1 MTTLYDYGNQL
12 SETVEMIQDLL
23 SEGVSTDEERVQ
35 ELLEKMVSDETD
47 WESKAINVA
56 KFLNQLSLDVVQIE
70 SEIERLTRKKKSNE
84 SAHKTLHDLLMWQ
97 MEAFGKTEIKN
108 PLLTIKVK
116 ENPPSLIVERED
128 LVPDK
133 FKAKKEVVTVNKNAI
148 KQALKDGET
157 IDGVKLINT
166 KKLTIK

>member
-1 MTTLYDYGNQL
+1 MATLYDLGEDLNL
-12 SETVEMIQDLL
+12 IVEKIQDLL
-23 SEGVSTDEERVQ
+23 NDGIDPNDERVQ
-35 ELLEKMVSDETD
+35 ELLEKMVAQEDE
-47 WESKAINVA
+47 WESKAVNVGR
-56 KFLNQLSLDVVQIE
+56 FLNQLSLDVVQIE
-70 SEIERLTRKKKSNE
+70 SEIERLTKKKKSNE
-84 SAHKTLHDLLMWQ
+84 SAHKNLHDLLMWQ

>member
-23 SEGVSTDEERVQ
+23 SEGVSTDDERVQ

-70 SEIERLTRKKKSNE
+70 SEIERLTKKKKSNE
-84 SAHKTLHDLLMWQ
+84 SAYKNLHDLLMWQ
-97 MEAFGKTEIKN
+97 METFGKSEIKN

-148 KQALKDGET
+148 KQGLKDGET

>member
-23 SEGVSTDEERVQ
+23 SEGVSTDDERVQ

-70 SEIERLTRKKKSNE
+70 SEIERLTKKKKSNE
-84 SAHKTLHDLLMWQ
+84 SARKNLHDLLMWQ
-97 MEAFGKTEIKN
+97 METFGKTEIKN

-148 KQALKDGET
+148 KQALKDGEI
-157 IDGVKLINT
+157 IDGVKLINI

>member
-1 MTTLYDYGNQL
+1 MATLYDLGEDLNL
-12 SETVEMIQDLL
+12 IVEKIQDLL
-23 SEGVSTDEERVQ
+23 NDGIDPNDERVQ
-35 ELLEKMVSDETD
+35 ELLEKMVAQEDE
-47 WESKAINVA
+47 WESKAVNVGR
-56 KFLNQLSLDVVQIE
+56 FLNQLSLDVVQIE
-70 SEIERLTRKKKSNE
+70 SEIERLTKKKKSNE
-84 SAHKTLHDLLMWQ
+84 SAHKNLHDLLMWQ

-116 ENPPSLIVERED
+116 ENRPSLIVERED

-133 FKAKKEVVTVNKNAI
+133 FKAKKEVVTVNKDAI

>member
-23 SEGVSTDEERVQ
+23 SEGVSTDDERVQ

-70 SEIERLTRKKKSNE
+70 SEIERLTKKKKSNE
-84 SAHKTLHDLLMWQ
+84 SAHKNLHDLLMWQ
-97 MEAFGKTEIKN
+97 METFGKTEIKN

-148 KQALKDGET
+148 KQALKDGEA

>member
-23 SEGVSTDEERVQ
+23 SEGVSTDDERVQ

-47 WESKAINVA
+47 WESKAVNVA
-56 KFLNQLSLDVVQIE
+56 KFLNQLSSDVVQIE
-70 SEIERLTRKKKSNE
+70 SEIERLTKKKKSNE
-84 SAHKTLHDLLMWQ
+84 SAHKNLHDLLMWQ
-97 MEAFGKTEIKN
+97 METFGKTEIKN

-133 FKAKKEVVTVNKNAI
+133 FKAKKEVVTVNKNA
-148 KQALKDGET
+148 T
-157 IDGVKLINT
+157 
-166 KKLTIK
+166 